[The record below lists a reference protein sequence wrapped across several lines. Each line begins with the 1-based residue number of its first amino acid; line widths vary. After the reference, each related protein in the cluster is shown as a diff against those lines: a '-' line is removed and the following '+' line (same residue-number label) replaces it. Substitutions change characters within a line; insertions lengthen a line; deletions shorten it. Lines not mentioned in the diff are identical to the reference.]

1 MVSAGEV
8 KVHITGDM
16 RDLDLALRQAQ
27 GATSRATNRMAADF
41 AALGRQVA
49 MVGAIIGA
57 AVAAGVGLAVR
68 EAAGAEEIRSKF
80 NAVFRGS
87 ADDVRAWAETTADAA
102 SRSSIAL
109 EQYLS
114 TFQDTFVPLG
124 FAREE
129 AAQFSQTLT
138 QLSLDLASFN
148 NESEPD
154 TVRALQSALVGNHE
168 TVRRYG
174 VIIDQAALNSELLNM
189 GIRGGTDA
197 ATAQQMAMARLNI
210 IMAGTVDAQGD
221 VFRTADSATNQYREL
236 QAEIRDAAVAIG
248 DSFMPAA
255 RVMMQWAMDI
265 IPWIEKL
272 GTFLGNVF
280 DTFGRTFAE
289 DQFTPVSA
297 GAIEAEITAIERALE
312 GYWETIERNE
322 RRGGQSI
329 GALRSFLGSG
339 FLDDLNES
347 FPQANG
353 SPDMTSIGAQLTIV
367 GALDERLAEL
377 RGQLEDLTETQDDN
391 TSSTDNNNRSRAAA
405 TAELEDYL
413 NGVERTVEAERRR
426 LAEQTALQNKI
437 KEAAPMMRTQESLN
451 EASAA
456 FERFTI
462 DSERAAYSV
471 TEAIGG
477 AFDNM
482 ARGISVTFQDLA
494 SEIMSIMARIAFN
507 NLIARPIANFT
518 QGLFDGALGSVLG
531 TGSGAAV
538 TSAASKA
545 GAQPVGQTIINIDAK
560 YATEGTAQMIA
571 RAFQQNAPALVQQ
584 SVSASVE
591 AVTQQ
596 SGMRSAI

>member
-16 RDLDLALRQAQ
+16 RDLDVALRQAQ
-27 GATSRATNRMAADF
+27 AATSRATDRMGADF
-41 AALGRQVA
+41 AALGRRFAQI
-49 MVGAIIGA
+49 GAIMAA

-80 NAVFRGS
+80 DAVFRDS
-87 ADDVRAWAETTADAA
+87 ADGVREWAQTTADAV
-102 SRSSIAL
+102 SRSSIAF

-124 FAREE
+124 FARAE

-138 QLSLDLASFN
+138 QLAVDLASFN
-148 NESEPD
+148 NESEPE

-197 ATAQQMAMARLNI
+197 ATAQQLALARLNI
-210 IMAGTVDAQGD
+210 IMAGTSDAQGD
-221 VFRTADSATNQYREL
+221 AARTADSATNQFRAM

-255 RVMMQWAMDI
+255 RVIMQWAMDI
-265 IPWIEKL
+265 IPLIERV
-272 GTFLGNVF
+272 GVALGNAF

-289 DQFTPVSA
+289 DQFNPETA

-312 GYWETIERNE
+312 SYWETIERNQ
-322 RRGGQSI
+322 RRAINLGET
-329 GALRSFLGSG
+329 RSFLGADFIDELNNAFSG
-339 FLDDLNES
+339 DT
-347 FPQANG
+347 
-353 SPDMTSIGAQLTIV
+353 TSIGSQLTIV
-367 GALDERLAEL
+367 GALEERLGEL
-377 RGQLEDLTETQDDN
+377 RGQLEGLTEAQNDN
-391 TSSTDNNNRSRAAA
+391 TSSTDDSTRSRAAA
-405 TAELEDYL
+405 TAELNEYL
-413 NGVERTVEAERRR
+413 NGLSRTGEAERRQ

-437 KEAAPMMRTQESLN
+437 KQDAPARQAREAME
-451 EASAA
+451 EASQA
-456 FERFTI
+456 FSRFTI

-471 TEAIGG
+471 TDAIGS

-482 ARGISVTFQDLA
+482 ARGIKVTFNDLA

-507 NLIARPIANFT
+507 NLIAQPIANFT
-518 QGLFDGALGSVLG
+518 QGLFDGALGGAIG
-531 TGSGAAV
+531 TASASGL
-538 TSAASKA
+538 TSAATKSA
-545 GAQPVGQTIINIDAK
+545 SQAVAPTIINIDAK

-591 AVTQQ
+591 AVSQQ

>member
-16 RDLDLALRQAQ
+16 RDLDVALRQAQ
-27 GATSRATNRMAADF
+27 AATSRATDRMGADF
-41 AALGRQVA
+41 AALGRRFAQI
-49 MVGAIIGA
+49 GAIMAA

-80 NAVFRGS
+80 DAVFRDS
-87 ADDVRAWAETTADAA
+87 ADGVREWAQTTADAV
-102 SRSSIAL
+102 SRSSIAF

-124 FAREE
+124 FARAE

-138 QLSLDLASFN
+138 QLAVDLASFN
-148 NESEPD
+148 NESEPE

-197 ATAQQMAMARLNI
+197 ATAQQLALARLNI
-210 IMAGTVDAQGD
+210 IMAGTSDAQGD
-221 VFRTADSATNQYREL
+221 AARTADSATNQFRAM

-255 RVMMQWAMDI
+255 RVIMQWAMDI
-265 IPWIEKL
+265 IPLIERV
-272 GTFLGNVF
+272 GVALGNAF

-289 DQFTPVSA
+289 DQFNPETA

-312 GYWETIERNE
+312 SYWETIERNQ
-322 RRGGQSI
+322 RRAINLGET
-329 GALRSFLGSG
+329 RSFLGADFIDELNNAFSG
-339 FLDDLNES
+339 DT
-347 FPQANG
+347 
-353 SPDMTSIGAQLTIV
+353 TSIGSQLTIV
-367 GALDERLAEL
+367 GALEERLGEL
-377 RGQLEDLTETQDDN
+377 RGQLEGLTEAQNDN
-391 TSSTDNNNRSRAAA
+391 TSSTDDSTRSRAAA
-405 TAELEDYL
+405 TAELNEYL
-413 NGVERTVEAERRR
+413 NGLSRTVEAERRQ

-437 KEAAPMMRTQESLN
+437 KQDAPARQAREAME
-451 EASAA
+451 EASQA
-456 FERFTI
+456 FSRFTI

-471 TEAIGG
+471 TDAIGS

-482 ARGISVTFQDLA
+482 ARGIKVTFNDLA

-507 NLIARPIANFT
+507 NLIAQPIANFT
-518 QGLFDGALGSVLG
+518 QGLFDGALGGAIG
-531 TGSGAAV
+531 TASASGL
-538 TSAASKA
+538 TSAATKSA
-545 GAQPVGQTIINIDAK
+545 SQAVAPTIINIDAK

-591 AVTQQ
+591 AVSQQ

>member
-1 MVSAGEV
+1 M
-8 KVHITGDM
+8 
-16 RDLDLALRQAQ
+16 L
-27 GATSRATNRMAADF
+27 F
-41 AALGRQVA
+41 
-49 MVGAIIGA
+49 
-57 AVAAGVGLAVR
+57 
-68 EAAGAEEIRSKF
+68 RS
-80 NAVFRGS
+80 
-87 ADDVRAWAETTADAA
+87 
-102 SRSSIAL
+102 
-109 EQYLS
+109 
-114 TFQDTFVPLG
+114 
-124 FAREE
+124 
-129 AAQFSQTLT
+129 
-138 QLSLDLASFN
+138 
-148 NESEPD
+148 
-154 TVRALQSALVGNHE
+154 
-168 TVRRYG
+168 
-174 VIIDQAALNSELLNM
+174 
-189 GIRGGTDA
+189 
-197 ATAQQMAMARLNI
+197 
-210 IMAGTVDAQGD
+210 
-221 VFRTADSATNQYREL
+221 
-236 QAEIRDAAVAIG
+236 
-248 DSFMPAA
+248 
-255 RVMMQWAMDI
+255 
-265 IPWIEKL
+265 
-272 GTFLGNVF
+272 
-280 DTFGRTFAE
+280 
-289 DQFTPVSA
+289 
-297 GAIEAEITAIERALE
+297 
-312 GYWETIERNE
+312 
-322 RRGGQSI
+322 
-329 GALRSFLGSG
+329 
-339 FLDDLNES
+339 
-347 FPQANG
+347 
-353 SPDMTSIGAQLTIV
+353 
-367 GALDERLAEL
+367 
-377 RGQLEDLTETQDDN
+377 QDDN

-405 TAELEDYL
+405 TAELGDYL

>member
-16 RDLDLALRQAQ
+16 RDLDIALRQAQ
-27 GATSRATNRMAADF
+27 GATSRATNRMGADF

-255 RVMMQWAMDI
+255 RVMMAWAMDI
-265 IPWIEKL
+265 IPYIERV
-272 GTFLGNVF
+272 GVVLGNMF
-280 DTFGRTFAE
+280 DSFGRTFAE
-289 DQFTPVSA
+289 DQFNPETA

-312 GYWETIERNE
+312 SYWDTIERNQ
-322 RRGGQSI
+322 RRSVNLGE
-329 GALRSFLGSG
+329 LRSFLGADFVDELGNTFRDSRG
-339 FLDDLNES
+339 I
-347 FPQANG
+347 ANV
-353 SPDMTSIGAQLTIV
+353 TSIGAQLETV
-367 GALDERLAEL
+367 SGLNERLAEL
-377 RGQLEDLTETQDDN
+377 RAQLAGLTETQDNN
-391 TSSTDNNNRSRAAA
+391 TGSTDANTASRAAA
-405 TAELEDYL
+405 TAELNDYL
-413 NGVERTVEAERRR
+413 DGLSRTVEAERRQ
-426 LAEQTALQNKI
+426 LAEQTNLQNKI
-437 KEAAPMMRTQESLN
+437 KQAAPMLRAREELQAAS
-451 EASAA
+451 EAFS
-456 FERFTI
+456 RFTI

-471 TEAIGG
+471 TEAIGS

-482 ARGISVTFQDLA
+482 ARGIKVTFNDLA

-507 NLIARPIANFT
+507 NLIAQPVANFT
-518 QGLFDGALGSVLG
+518 QGLFDGALGTVLG

>member
-16 RDLDLALRQAQ
+16 RDLDVALRQAQ
-27 GATSRATNRMAADF
+27 GATSRAANRMGASF
-41 AALGRQVA
+41 ASLGRSVA
-49 MVGAIIGA
+49 NVGALIVTAI
-57 AVAAGVGLAVR
+57 AAGVAMSVR

-87 ADDVRAWAETTADAA
+87 ADDVRDWAETTADAA

-248 DSFMPAA
+248 QSFMPAA
-255 RVMMQWAMDI
+255 KVMMKWAQDI
-265 IPWIEKL
+265 VPYVQAV
-272 GTFLGNVF
+272 GVALGNAF
-280 DTFGRTFAE
+280 DSFGRTFAE
-289 DQFTPVSA
+289 DQFNPETA

-312 GYWETIERNE
+312 SYWETIERNQ
-322 RRGGQSI
+322 RRSVNLGE
-329 GALRSFLGSG
+329 LNSFLGADFVDELGNTFRDSRG
-339 FLDDLNES
+339 IADV
-347 FPQANG
+347 
-353 SPDMTSIGAQLTIV
+353 TSIGAQLETV
-367 GALDERLAEL
+367 SGLNERLAEL
-377 RGQLEDLTETQDDN
+377 RAQLAGLTETQDNN
-391 TSSTDNNNRSRAAA
+391 TGSTDANTASRAAA
-405 TAELEDYL
+405 TAELNDYL
-413 NGVERTVEAERRR
+413 DGLSRTVEAERRQ
-426 LAEQTALQNKI
+426 LAEQTNLQNKI
-437 KEAAPMMRTQESLN
+437 KQAAPMLRAREELQAAS
-451 EASAA
+451 EAFS
-456 FERFTI
+456 RFTI

-471 TEAIGG
+471 TEAIGS

-482 ARGISVTFQDLA
+482 ARGIKVTFNDLA

-507 NLIARPIANFT
+507 NLIAQPVANFT

-531 TGSGAAV
+531 TASGAAV
-538 TSAASKA
+538 TSAASRA
-545 GAQPVGQTIINIDAK
+545 GAQPAGQTIINIDAK

>member
-16 RDLDLALRQAQ
+16 RDLDVALRQAQ
-27 GATSRATNRMAADF
+27 GATSRATNRMGADF

-87 ADDVRAWAETTADAA
+87 ADDVRDWAETTADAA

-138 QLSLDLASFN
+138 QLALDLASFN

-248 DSFMPAA
+248 QSFMPAA
-255 RVMMQWAMDI
+255 KVMMAWAMEI
-265 IPWIEKL
+265 VPHIERV
-272 GTFLGNVF
+272 GVFLGNMF
-280 DTFGRTFAE
+280 DTFGRAFAE
-289 DQFTPVSA
+289 DQFNPETA

-312 GYWETIERNE
+312 SYWDTIEANR
-322 RRGGQSI
+322 RRGVNLGE
-329 GALRSFLGSG
+329 ARSFLGAD
-339 FLDDLNES
+339 FVDQLNETFS
-347 FPQANG
+347 G
-353 SPDMTSIGAQLTIV
+353 DTTSIGAQLTIV
-367 GALDERLAEL
+367 GALDERLADL
-377 RGQLEDLTETQDDN
+377 RAQLAGLTETQDNN
-391 TSSTDNNNRSRAAA
+391 TGSMDANTASRAAA
-405 TAELEDYL
+405 TAELNDYL
-413 NGVERTVEAERRR
+413 DGLSRTVEAERRQ
-426 LAEQTALQNKI
+426 LAEQTNLQNKI
-437 KEAAPMMRTQESLN
+437 KQAAPMLRAREELQAAS
-451 EASAA
+451 EAFS
-456 FERFTI
+456 RFTI

-482 ARGISVTFQDLA
+482 ARGIKVTFNDLA
-494 SEIMSIMARIAFN
+494 SEILSIMARIAFN
-507 NLIARPIANFT
+507 NLIAQPVANFT
-518 QGLFDGALGSVLG
+518 QGLFDGALGTVLG

>member
-16 RDLDLALRQAQ
+16 RDLDVALRQAQ
-27 GATSRATNRMAADF
+27 AATGRATDRMGADF
-41 AALGRQVA
+41 AALGRRFAQI
-49 MVGAIIGA
+49 GAIMAA

-80 NAVFRGS
+80 DAVFRDS
-87 ADDVRAWAETTADAA
+87 ADGVREWAQTTADAV
-102 SRSSIAL
+102 SRSSIAF

-124 FAREE
+124 FARAE

-138 QLSLDLASFN
+138 QLAVDLASFN
-148 NESEPD
+148 NESEPE

-174 VIIDQAALNSELLNM
+174 VIINQAALEAELLNM

-210 IMAGTVDAQGD
+210 IMAGTSDAQGD
-221 VFRTADSATNQYREL
+221 AARTADSATNQYRAL
-236 QAEIRDAAVAIG
+236 QAELRDAAVAIG

-255 RVMMQWAMDI
+255 RVMMQWAIDI
-265 IPWIEKL
+265 VPHLERV
-272 GTFLGNVF
+272 GVFLGNMF

-289 DQFTPVSA
+289 DQFNPETA
-297 GAIEAEITAIERALE
+297 GAIEAEITAIEQALE
-312 GYWETIERNE
+312 SYWDTIERNE
-322 RRGGQSI
+322 RRGAQSL
-329 GALRSFLGSG
+329 GSLTSFLGAD
-339 FLDDLNES
+339 FLDGLSES

-353 SPDMTSIGAQLTIV
+353 SADTGSIGAQLTIV
-367 GALDERLAEL
+367 GALGDRLAEL
-377 RGQLEDLTETQDDN
+377 REQLDGLTETQNNN
-391 TSSTDNNNRSRAAA
+391 TGSTDANTASRAAA
-405 TAELEDYL
+405 TAELNEYL
-413 NGVERTVEAERRR
+413 NGLSRTVEAERRQ

-437 KEAAPMMRTQESLN
+437 KQDAPARRAREAMEEAAQ
-451 EASAA
+451 A
-456 FERFTI
+456 FSRFTI

-471 TEAIGG
+471 TEAIGS

-482 ARGISVTFQDLA
+482 ARGIKVTFNDLA

-507 NLIARPIANFT
+507 NLIAQPIANFT
-518 QGLFDGALGSVLG
+518 QGLFDGALGGAIG
-531 TGSGAAV
+531 TASAGGL
-538 TSAASKA
+538 TSAATKSA
-545 GAQPVGQTIINIDAK
+545 SQAVAPTIINIDAK

>member
-16 RDLDLALRQAQ
+16 RDLDVALRQAQ
-27 GATSRATNRMAADF
+27 AATGRATDRMGADF
-41 AALGRQVA
+41 AALGRRFAQI
-49 MVGAIIGA
+49 GAIMAA

-80 NAVFRGS
+80 DAVFRDS
-87 ADDVRAWAETTADAA
+87 ADGVREWAQTTADAA

-124 FAREE
+124 FARAE

-148 NESEPD
+148 NESEPE

-221 VFRTADSATNQYREL
+221 VFRTADSATNQYRQL
-236 QAEIRDAAVAIG
+236 QAELRDAAVAIG
-248 DSFMPAA
+248 ESFMPAA
-255 RVMMQWAMDI
+255 RVMMQWAIDI
-265 IPWIEKL
+265 VPHL
-272 GTFLGNVF
+272 QRVGVFLGNMF

-289 DQFTPVSA
+289 DQFNPETA
-297 GAIEAEITAIERALE
+297 GAIEAEITAIEQALE
-312 GYWETIERNE
+312 SYWDTIERNE
-322 RRGGQSI
+322 RRAVNLGS
-329 GALRSFLGSG
+329 LRSFLGADFVDELGNTFVDSRG
-339 FLDDLNES
+339 ISDT
-347 FPQANG
+347 
-353 SPDMTSIGAQLTIV
+353 TSIGAQLATV
-367 GALDERLAEL
+367 GALNERLAEL
-377 RGQLEDLTETQDDN
+377 RDQLDDLTETQNNN
-391 TSSTDNNNRSRAAA
+391 TGSTDANTASRAAA
-405 TAELEDYL
+405 TAELNEYL
-413 NGVERTVEAERRR
+413 NGLSRTVEAERRQ

-437 KEAAPMMRTQESLN
+437 KQDAPARRAREAME
-451 EASAA
+451 EASQA
-456 FERFTI
+456 FSRFTI

-471 TEAIGG
+471 TEAIGS

-482 ARGISVTFQDLA
+482 ARGIKVTFNDLA

-507 NLIARPIANFT
+507 NLIAQPIANFT
-518 QGLFDGALGSVLG
+518 QGLFDGALGGAIG
-531 TGSGAAV
+531 TASAGGL
-538 TSAASKA
+538 TSAATKSA
-545 GAQPVGQTIINIDAK
+545 SQAVAPTIINIDAK

>member
-16 RDLDLALRQAQ
+16 RDLDVALRQAQ
-27 GATSRATNRMAADF
+27 GATSRATNRMGADF

-87 ADDVRAWAETTADAA
+87 ADDVRDWAETTADAA

-210 IMAGTVDAQGD
+210 IMAGTSDAQGD
-221 VFRTADSATNQYREL
+221 AARTADSATNQYREL

-248 DSFMPAA
+248 QSFMPAA
-255 RVMMQWAMDI
+255 KVMMAWAMEI
-265 IPWIEKL
+265 VPHIERV
-272 GTFLGNVF
+272 GVFLGNMF
-280 DTFGRTFAE
+280 DTFGRAFAE
-289 DQFTPVSA
+289 DQFNPETA

-312 GYWETIERNE
+312 SYWDTIERNQ
-322 RRGGQSI
+322 RRSVNLGE
-329 GALRSFLGSG
+329 LRSFLGADFVDELGNTFRDSRG
-339 FLDDLNES
+339 IADV
-347 FPQANG
+347 
-353 SPDMTSIGAQLTIV
+353 TSIGAQLETV
-367 GALDERLAEL
+367 SGLNERLAEL
-377 RGQLEDLTETQDDN
+377 RAQLAGLTETQDNN
-391 TSSTDNNNRSRAAA
+391 TGSTDANTASRAAA
-405 TAELEDYL
+405 TAELNDYL
-413 NGVERTVEAERRR
+413 DGLSRTVEAERRQ
-426 LAEQTALQNKI
+426 LAEQTNLQNKI
-437 KEAAPMMRTQESLN
+437 KQAAPMLRAREELQAAS
-451 EASAA
+451 EAFS
-456 FERFTI
+456 RFTI

-471 TEAIGG
+471 TEAIGS

-482 ARGISVTFQDLA
+482 ARGIKVTFNDLA

-507 NLIARPIANFT
+507 NLIAQPVANFT
-518 QGLFDGALGSVLG
+518 QGLFDGALGTVLG

-545 GAQPVGQTIINIDAK
+545 GAQPVGQTIIHIDAK

>member
-16 RDLDLALRQAQ
+16 RDLDIALRQAQ
-27 GATSRATNRMAADF
+27 GATSRATNRMGANF

-80 NAVFRGS
+80 NAVFRDS
-87 ADDVRAWAETTADAA
+87 ADDVRDWAETTADAA

-255 RVMMQWAMDI
+255 RVMMAWAMDI
-265 IPWIEKL
+265 IPYIERV
-272 GTFLGNVF
+272 GVVLGNMF
-280 DTFGRTFAE
+280 DSFGRTFAE
-289 DQFTPVSA
+289 DQFNPETA

-312 GYWETIERNE
+312 SYWDTIERNQ
-322 RRGGQSI
+322 RRQVNLGE
-329 GALRSFLGSG
+329 LNSFLGADFVEELGNTFRDSRG
-339 FLDDLNES
+339 IADV
-347 FPQANG
+347 
-353 SPDMTSIGAQLTIV
+353 TSIGAQLETV
-367 GALDERLAEL
+367 SGLNERLAEL
-377 RGQLEDLTETQDDN
+377 RAQLAGLTETQDNN
-391 TSSTDNNNRSRAAA
+391 TGSTDANTASRAAA
-405 TAELEDYL
+405 TAELNDYL
-413 NGVERTVEAERRR
+413 DGLSRTVEAERRQ
-426 LAEQTALQNKI
+426 LAEQTNLQNKI
-437 KEAAPMMRTQESLN
+437 KQAAPMLRAREELQAAS
-451 EASAA
+451 EAFS
-456 FERFTI
+456 RFTI

-471 TEAIGG
+471 TEAIGS

-482 ARGISVTFQDLA
+482 ARGIKVTFNDLA

-507 NLIARPIANFT
+507 NLIAQPVANFT
-518 QGLFDGALGSVLG
+518 QGLFDGALGTVLG